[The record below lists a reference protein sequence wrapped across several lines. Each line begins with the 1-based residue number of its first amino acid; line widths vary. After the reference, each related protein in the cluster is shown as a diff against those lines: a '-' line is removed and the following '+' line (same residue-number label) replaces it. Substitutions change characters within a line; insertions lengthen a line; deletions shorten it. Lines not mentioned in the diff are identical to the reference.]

1 MCVWVG
7 ERVRG
12 YVWFTRFA
20 VLLSGPMVLSPLD
33 DGALRSNWIHVY
45 CCTLLLYQR
54 TAVALCWVGGS
65 LGGCVHGFVLW
76 VGRCVGSFV
85 VDCVVSFLW
94 VVTICFFFVC
104 LFVGY
109 TGPALA

>member
-54 TAVALCWVGGS
+54 TAVAHGWVGGS
-65 LGGCVHGFVLW
+65 LGGCVHGFVGGW
-76 VGRCVGSFV
+76 VSRSVGSYV
-85 VDCVVSFLW
+85 VDCALSLEL
-94 VVTICFFFVC
+94 VVTIF
-104 LFVGY
+104 
-109 TGPALA
+109 